1 MKITYSPENEPVQSW
16 DYRPAKIK
24 QSEAEMMER
33 RSGMDWDAL
42 QKGIIAGNAKA
53 RKVLLWH
60 CLRLAHALY
69 RWEDVPDFAMGEVK
83 AEFDS
88 AELAD
93 IRAAVAAASLPAD
106 DKAEALRMIDTQV
119 AELASEDDP
128 KAPAL

>member
-33 RSGMDWDAL
+33 RSAMDWDAL

-60 CLRLAHALY
+60 CLRTEHPLF

-83 AEFDS
+83 AEFD
-88 AELAD
+88 ATELAD
-93 IRAAVAAASLPAD
+93 LRTAVAAASLPD
-106 DKAEALRMIDTQV
+106 EDKAEALRMLDGQIT
-119 AELASEDDP
+119 ELAAEDSP
-128 KAPAL
+128 KALAL